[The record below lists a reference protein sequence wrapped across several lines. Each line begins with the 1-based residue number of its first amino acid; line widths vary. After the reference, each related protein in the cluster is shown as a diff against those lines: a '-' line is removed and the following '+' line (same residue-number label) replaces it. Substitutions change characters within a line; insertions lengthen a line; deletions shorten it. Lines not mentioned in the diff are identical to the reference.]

1 MKKNV
6 IKVGMFCTVLLA
18 LVSCKDDKKELA
30 DKRIKELEMFV
41 DSLKTVNAVEQE
53 KNWELFS
60 SEFDRKSGSADEAI
74 FALNETDRQQ
84 SQQQIDNSKTKY
96 NEIKTNVYNEIEK
109 KKVVEV
115 KPSMK
120 QTLRNQFFG
129 AGKIGEDMN
138 FGWVN
143 KDNILKTYENFF
155 STYKN
160 NKSNYTREDYDEV
173 KLMYEALDSRKNT
186 VENEGLSTSDNNS
199 IGAIKLKFATM
210 FKINRIGAKA
220 RENDA
225 AKE

>member
-6 IKVGMFCTVLLA
+6 MKVNILCAILLV
-18 LVSCKDDKKELA
+18 LVSCKNEKKELA
-30 DKRIKELEMFV
+30 DKRIKELEMYV
-41 DSLKTVNAVEQE
+41 DSLKTVNTLERE
-53 KNWELFS
+53 KNWQLLSGEY
-60 SEFDRKSGSADEAI
+60 DRKSDYADEAVLE
-74 FALNETDRQQ
+74 LNEAEREK
-84 SQQQIDNSKTKY
+84 SQEQLENSKTRY
-96 NEIKTNVYNEIEK
+96 NEIKKSVYTEIEK
-109 KKVVEV
+109 NKVVA

-120 QTLRNQFFG
+120 QMLRNRFFG
-129 AGKIGEDMN
+129 SGKIGEDMN
-138 FGWVN
+138 FSWVT

-160 NKSNYTREDYDEV
+160 NKSNFSREDYDEV

-186 VENEGLSTSDNNS
+186 VEKEGLTTADNTS

-225 AKE
+225 SKE

>member
-6 IKVGMFCTVLLA
+6 MKVNILCAILLV
-18 LVSCKDDKKELA
+18 LVSCKNEKKELA
-30 DKRIKELEMFV
+30 DKRIKELEMYV
-41 DSLKTVNAVEQE
+41 DSLKTVNTLERE
-53 KNWELFS
+53 KNWQLLSGEY
-60 SEFDRKSGSADEAI
+60 DRKSDYADEAVLE
-74 FALNETDRQQ
+74 LNEAEREK
-84 SQQQIDNSKTKY
+84 SQEQLENSKTRY
-96 NEIKTNVYNEIEK
+96 NEIKKSVYTEIEK
-109 KKVVEV
+109 NKVVA

-120 QTLRNQFFG
+120 QMLRNRFFES
-129 AGKIGEDMN
+129 GKIGEDMN
-138 FGWVN
+138 FSWVT

-160 NKSNYTREDYDEV
+160 NKSNFSREDYDEV

-186 VENEGLSTSDNNS
+186 VEKEGLTTADNTS

-225 AKE
+225 SKE